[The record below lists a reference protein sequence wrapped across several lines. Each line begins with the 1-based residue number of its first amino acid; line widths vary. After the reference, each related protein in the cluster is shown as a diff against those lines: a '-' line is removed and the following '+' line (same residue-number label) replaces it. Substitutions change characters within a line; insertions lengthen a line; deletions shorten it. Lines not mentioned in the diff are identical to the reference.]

1 MTREGGVADTVKILI
16 YSLITMQNLSNPHSN
31 WLLLITVTTAN
42 VVVLSQCF
50 IQIPKHWTGN
60 EECWGRPLNED
71 RMAENRGRRPR
82 AGVVILGMGQQTHS
96 PPVTRSGAA
105 L

>member
-50 IQIPKHWTGN
+50 IQIPKR
-60 EECWGRPLNED
+60 ERER
-71 RMAENRGRRPR
+71 
-82 AGVVILGMGQQTHS
+82 ILFATELQAYQKGYK
-96 PPVTRSGAA
+96 PI
-105 L
+105 